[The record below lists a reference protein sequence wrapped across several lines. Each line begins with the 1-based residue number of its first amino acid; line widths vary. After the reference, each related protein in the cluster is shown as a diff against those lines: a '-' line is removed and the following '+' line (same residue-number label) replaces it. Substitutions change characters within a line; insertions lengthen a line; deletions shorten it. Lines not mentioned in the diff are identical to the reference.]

1 MWSHIW
7 LSVKHIFNHIH
18 MRTLGNI
25 RLPEADPTLM
35 IMFLDFLERSI
46 SELLP
51 VGIGNAICDYPY
63 LRELA
68 SEHWSEHPWARPGWQ
83 CTRVQVI
90 CIPKPVSI
98 SHIPHPSI
106 DPRLVGPESPLLQE
120 RNLKTLHLKPSTQGS
135 RRIRRETLLPF
146 LTIVDT
152 TNKLVVSL
160 VTTQTASTLRDRAC
174 AFPPVK
180 NPPEISQ
187 FHSQLKFLCFGLL
200 ACDFSY
206 WHGWVLISPFWM
218 SSGEIS
224 RATHLV
230 EGRWAWFHCLGF
242 GMRCFKWALCMSLF
256 SPLGK
261 DQLLVHCSL

>member
-83 CTRVQVI
+83 CTRVQVS

-135 RRIRRETLLPF
+135 RRIRRETLLTF

-152 TNKLVVSL
+152 TNKLAVAL
-160 VTTQTASTLRDRAC
+160 VTTLTASTQRDWAC
-174 AFPPVK
+174 AFSPVK
-180 NPPEISQ
+180 IPPEITH
-187 FHSQLKFLCFGLL
+187 FHSRIKLLCYGWL

-206 WHGWVLISPFWM
+206 WHVYSEVWSCNFPLLNIFF
-218 SSGEIS
+218 SGDIEGL
-224 RATHLV
+224 APDWKQMGLV
-230 EGRWAWFHCLGF
+230 
-242 GMRCFKWALCMSLF
+242 SLF
-256 SPLGK
+256 GLWNEVFQTGIIPESFFHL
-261 DQLLVHCSL
+261 